1 MTNSPE
7 HPKAGKDQSLETP
20 VRVTSSAQEG
30 YAQRIDAGG
39 HELRADEPVSAGGS
53 NTGPSPT
60 DLLLASLGAC
70 TSIALRMY
78 AQRKGWDLGSIQ
90 VSIALRDEGENQRIE
105 RHITFS
111 APLLPEQRS
120 RLTEISEKTPVTKM
134 LKNGIAIRTILS

>member
-1 MTNSPE
+1 
-7 HPKAGKDQSLETP
+7 
-20 VRVTSSAQEG
+20 
-30 YAQRIDAGG
+30 
-39 HELRADEPVSAGGS
+39 
-53 NTGPSPT
+53 
-60 DLLLASLGAC
+60 
-70 TSIALRMY
+70 MY